1 MIDLS
6 LSFRMPLSVFCLQKI
21 SSSDPSTLTIGGGT
35 FMNNTAL
42 ELGGAIYAWGRLS
55 NVHITGGVFSNN
67 TAT

>member
-1 MIDLS
+1 
-6 LSFRMPLSVFCLQKI
+6 
-21 SSSDPSTLTIGGGT
+21 
-35 FMNNTAL
+35 MNNTAL